1 MKIWAWIALSCALP
15 AAAADLTGIT
25 SDAAKGRAFKD
36 RYVALTESW
45 LQGIEYTPT
54 EAAAMRA
61 GKQVEAEMTKGLDDP
76 LAKRIIAS
84 GEPSAKALE
93 AAYPA
98 KILDRT
104 VLGTYSSPNEPLG
117 KFNDE
122 FSIYWNGAIACNLI
136 KGKLTD
142 SLGATGV
149 LPLAH
154 NTIVEFRVGP
164 ARELPGRVRRNYSN
178 LGYERG
184 YLPIVIASYETGGM
198 RYREIAFAD
207 QPERET
213 GGWDIAFV
221 EFEITNVSNQSRPAV
236 LSVRTMRNDGAAVTY
251 QAGLVRNDE
260 GAVLMAA
267 TTGGSFDAKNGT
279 LDYRFD
285 LPPTATRK
293 LLFKVPYLPDAKG
306 LVQAPTLAGFD
317 NAHGKVAAHWQS
329 LIDHGASIE
338 VPEPRIN
345 DIWRALLLQN
355 YVLADGPRFTYGSG
369 LRYNDSTYPYEN
381 GFASHVFAMYGHTDY
396 ANALQN
402 EIPRISVTREGAGRK
417 YQNRRAMVLHHL
429 LENYR
434 LSGKTSIFEQWKN
447 DFYRVAEEII
457 ADRRS
462 TMVEV
467 NGEKP
472 LYYGILPPDKPGV
485 DVQASTQKVYVLA
498 HSITNCQGLQDF
510 GQFLTMTGIDSER
523 GAVYLKEAAEFRASL
538 MTAMRGAAIRL
549 PDRSPFVDLQT
560 LFFKQTPDYGP
571 EPYDDLALGRLQGTY
586 FHYWVDMQLHFNFF
600 NPDDDVAQWL
610 TDYVQQ
616 RNGFVLGL
624 TRARAQTGRAGWIN
638 NVYDAGYYNFRLRQ
652 GKIEEF
658 LLGLYTKFALGMSR
672 YTYVASEGS
681 PFIGYN
687 TENGGFVGADYSFPN
702 SAANAETLLMLRN
715 ALVLEELKDNVET
728 GKLSLLRGAPRAWL
742 EPGKRIAISKMRTYF
757 GPITYSVQG
766 SNGRARAEI
775 EALTGGWKTL
785 DIHFR
790 RALQAVLVN
799 GKPHS
804 AFDSEGTVTIPHSS
818 GRITVEA
825 VYR

>member
-1 MKIWAWIALSCALP
+1 MIRAVLLLAVISAQ
-15 AAAADLTGIT
+15 AADLASIT
-25 SDAAKGRAFKD
+25 SNAARGREFKD

-45 LQGIEYTPT
+45 LEGIEYTPR
-54 EAAAMRA
+54 ELAAMRD
-61 GKQVEAEMTKGLDDP
+61 GKEHEAEMTQGPDDP
-76 LAKRIIAS
+76 LAKRILAS
-84 GEPSAKALE
+84 GEPSYKALA
-93 AAYPA
+93 AAYPG

-104 VLGTYSSPNEPLG
+104 VLGTYSSPHQPMG
-117 KFNDE
+117 KYNDE
-122 FSIYWNGAIACNLI
+122 FSIYWNGAIACDLI

-154 NTIVEFRVGP
+154 NTVVEFRVGP
-164 ARELPGRVRRNYSN
+164 DKELPGRVRRNFSN

-184 YLPIVIASYETGGM
+184 YLPIVIASYETGGVQ
-198 RYREIAFAD
+198 YRETAFAH
-207 QPERET
+207 QPEGES

-221 EFEITNVSNQSRPAV
+221 SFDITNISSQSRPAAV
-236 LSVRTMRNDGAAVTY
+236 SVRTVRNDGSAVAY
-251 QAGLVRNDE
+251 QPGTIRNDA
-260 GAVLMAA
+260 GDVLVAA
-267 TTGGSFDAKNGT
+267 DAGGTFDTSAGR
-279 LDYRFD
+279 LDYRFN
-285 LPPTATRK
+285 LAPRATRR
-293 LLFKVPYLPDAKG
+293 LVFKIPYVPDSKG
-306 LVQAPTLAGFD
+306 LVQAPTSKKFD
-317 NAHGKVAAHWQS
+317 EAHAKVVAHWQS
-329 LIDHGASIE
+329 LIDKGSSIE

-381 GFASHVFAMYGHTDY
+381 GFASHVFAMFGHTDY
-396 ANALQN
+396 ANTLQN
-402 EIPRISVTREGAGRK
+402 EFPRMAVTREGGGRK

-434 LSGKTSIFEQWKN
+434 LSGKRDLFEQWKN
-447 DFYRVAEEII
+447 DYYRVAEEII
-457 ADRRS
+457 SDRRS

-472 LYYGILPPDKPGV
+472 LNYGILPPDKPGV
-485 DVQASTQKVYVLA
+485 DVQASTQVVYVLA

-510 GQFLTMTGIDSER
+510 GRFLVVTGIDRDRGER
-523 GAVYLKEAAEFRASL
+523 YMKEAADFRASL
-538 MTAMRGAAIRL
+538 MTAMRRAAIRL
-549 PDRSPFVDLQT
+549 PGRPPFVDLQT
-560 LFFKQTPDYGP
+560 LFFKQTPEYGP

-624 TRARAQTGRAGWIN
+624 TRARAQTGHAGWIN

-652 GKIEEF
+652 GKIDEF
-658 LLGLYTKFALGMSR
+658 LFGLYTKFAFGMSR

-702 SAANAETLLMLRN
+702 SAANADTLLMLRN
-715 ALVLEELKDNVET
+715 ALVLEELKDNLET
-728 GKLSLLRGAPRAWL
+728 GRLSLMRGAPHAWL
-742 EPGKRIAISKMRTYF
+742 EPGKRIRVSKMNTYF
-757 GPITYSVQG
+757 GPITYSVQA
-766 SNGRARAEI
+766 SNGRAKAEI
-775 EALTGGWKTL
+775 DPPPGDWKTL
-785 DIHFR
+785 DVHFR
-790 RALQAVLVN
+790 RALRSVTVN
-799 GKPHS
+799 GKSHA
-804 AFDSEGTVTIPHSS
+804 AFAADGTVTLPRSS
-818 GRITVEA
+818 GKISVEA
-825 VYR
+825 VYE